1 MRNSSLFE
9 GDMILSKD
17 QQERAEEEL
26 DIDDSR
32 HKRATLRSRLWPRGV
47 VKYKIDVN
55 LGRKSR
61 AMTAI
66 KAAMAE
72 WRTKTCIQFKKR
84 TNEKAYVLF
93 RYSNRCASYVG
104 RIGGR
109 QEIFLGPRCWFKGTV
124 VHEIGHAIGFY
135 HEQSRPDR
143 DSYIKIKYEN
153 IRSGAKKNFHKYR
166 RSTIDS
172 LLTPYDYGSVMHYR
186 SKAFSKNGKPTI
198 IVKKHGVTIGQ
209 RRRLSPIDAQQ
220 ADLMYKAECKRRA
233 KVKGRGEKASCQ
245 DSTRKCRYR
254 SWRRRCQQST
264 YVKSKCK
271 RTCQL
276 CQAERHHLRPPS

>member
-1 MRNSSLFE
+1 MRWICVILLFRSVLSVSHSPDENFNMRNSSLFE

-32 HKRATLRSRLWPRGV
+32 HKRATSRSRLWPRGV

-93 RYSNRCASYVG
+93 RYSNRFIWNQHNDQLPVCIIVG
-104 RIGGR
+104 RR

-209 RRRLSPIDAQQ
+209 RRRLSPIDARQ

-233 KVKGRGEKASCQ
+233 KVKGRGEKGKTNTKEKFSN
-245 DSTRKCRYR
+245 S
-254 SWRRRCQQST
+254 
-264 YVKSKCK
+264 
-271 RTCQL
+271 
-276 CQAERHHLRPPS
+276 